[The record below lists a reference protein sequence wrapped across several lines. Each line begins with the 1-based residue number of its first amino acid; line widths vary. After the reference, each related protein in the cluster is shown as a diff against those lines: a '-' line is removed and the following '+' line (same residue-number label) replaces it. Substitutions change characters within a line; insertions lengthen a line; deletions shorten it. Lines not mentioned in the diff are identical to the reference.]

1 MCWAMCSASSS
12 TRNDPPITTSSIAS
26 SKSSG
31 KRDMWTPFWAGSRS
45 TVQSISAGMSFSTP
59 PNRSWIAFRTRVTP
73 ARDSP
78 IRTSGEEA
86 CRSVVR
92 RFRLASMAST
102 EDTFAR
108 LVSLA
113 VHDLRTPLAT
123 VSGFARTLE
132 RTTLGDPADKYVQ
145 MMVAASNQ
153 LAELLEDVALAA
165 RIESGRW
172 EPNVQPVD
180 SLELARDAAAAVE
193 GAHAEGTGV
202 PVRVDRDAAETA
214 LRQLARCALRH
225 GGLQELDLTI
235 SGPEIAIAPV
245 TDAAGP
251 ILLAQEARD
260 LGALIA
266 GRLVRALG
274 GTVELEADRLLV
286 RLPAQ

>member
-1 MCWAMCSASSS
+1 
-12 TRNDPPITTSSIAS
+12 
-26 SKSSG
+26 
-31 KRDMWTPFWAGSRS
+31 
-45 TVQSISAGMSFSTP
+45 
-59 PNRSWIAFRTRVTP
+59 
-73 ARDSP
+73 
-78 IRTSGEEA
+78 
-86 CRSVVR
+86 
-92 RFRLASMAST
+92 MAST

-172 EPNVQPVD
+172 EPNIQPVD
-180 SLELARDAAAAVE
+180 SLELARDAGAAVE
-193 GAHAEGTGV
+193 GARAEGSGAS
-202 PVRVDRDAAETA
+202 VRVDRDAAETA

-225 GGLQELDLTI
+225 GGLQELDLTV

-245 TDAAGP
+245 TEAAGP
-251 ILLAQEARD
+251 ILLGHEARD

-274 GTVELEADRLLV
+274 GTVALQAGRLLV
-286 RLPAQ
+286 RLPAE